1 MSGTAPVPPP
11 TKRKEVRNV
20 RKFAGNVDFF
30 GKTESRFNLLL
41 GFCNLAV
48 VALSCPGE

>member
-20 RKFAGNVDFF
+20 REIAGKMEFF
-30 GKTESRFNLLL
+30 GKTELRFILLL
-41 GFCNLAV
+41 DFCNLAV
-48 VALSCPGE
+48 VALSCPDE